1 MSVSKRGRPTVYNQR
16 IADRICDRLAE
27 GEQLDVICSDP
38 GMPPASTV
46 RRWACEGRE
55 PFSSS
60 YARARSIGYERLVSE
75 LLAIS
80 DADCTGPDGRADNA
94 LVQKQRLQADTR
106 RWLLS
111 KLLPRQFGDKIV
123 QEVQGADGGQLITRI
138 ELIPVDPRRRPEEL
152 PASGGDNEATV
163 MPLRAQPSR

>member
-1 MSVSKRGRPTVYNQR
+1 MSASKRGRPTVYNQK
-16 IADRICDRLAE
+16 IADRICGMLAE

-75 LLAIS
+75 LLSIT

-94 LVQKQRLQADTR
+94 LVQKQRLQVDTR

-111 KLLPRQFGDKIV
+111 KLLPRQFGDRVEITGQDGSQPIV
-123 QEVQGADGGQLITRI
+123 RI
-138 ELIPVDPRRRPEEL
+138 ELVPVDPRPRLEADEA
-152 PASGGDNEATV
+152 ASGGAASPI
-163 MPLRAQPSR
+163 PLRAITSR